1 MDISLKIADAEIGR
15 KKEKGYVLVVVIF
28 ILLLLM
34 VTVVALNRRAGLQA
48 KIAANQVAAV
58 QTQFGQLAA
67 IENAAWQLL
76 RNPQWRTNTSGEDYE
91 FDGVVYNRKI
101 LDSTRTCPPNV
112 IVVSITAP
120 GGIQAVTAGL
130 RIRYGYQETVYI
142 ADTVNNKIKK
152 VDPAGRLHT
161 VPTPDLDE
169 PRGVA
174 VDAAA
179 NIYIADTKNDRI
191 IRVDT
196 SDTAEILSAGLLDE
210 PHGLCVQNG
219 PITRLYIADRKNNRI
234 KTWEIMGYFPLIRII
249 NAGSLLNPRGVAL
262 DCPGDLYIA
271 DTDNDRIKQVNR
283 TGEVS
288 IFDTGPL
295 DDPWDLAADDRGNI
309 YVADEKNQRIIMVNT
324 GGAAATI
331 AGSLDKPHGV
341 AVAASGNVYIA
352 DTDNHCVRKVD
363 TDGVVS
369 TFAGMCGKSGETGD
383 GKLAIQSKLNSPHAV
398 AVFSLVTSEVSG
410 LEWISEFY

>member
-1 MDISLKIADAEIGR
+1 MKIAKAEICP
-15 KKEKGYVLVVVIF
+15 KKEKGYVLVVVVF

-76 RNPQWRTNTSGEDYE
+76 RNPQWRTAASGEDYE

-101 LDSTRTCPPNV
+101 LDSTRACPPDV

-120 GGIQAVTAGL
+120 GGIQPVTAGL
-130 RIRYGYQETVYI
+130 RIKYVHQETVYI
-142 ADTVNNKIKK
+142 ADTENNKIKK

-161 VPTPDLDE
+161 VPTPDLDK

-174 VDAAA
+174 VDAAG

-191 IRVDT
+191 ISVDT
-196 SDTAEILSAGLLDE
+196 SDTSEILAAGALDE

-219 PITRLYIADRKNNRI
+219 STTRLYIADRKNNRI
-234 KTWEIMGYFPLIRII
+234 KTWEIMGHIPLVRII
-249 NAGSLLNPRGVAL
+249 NAGSLRNPRGVAV
-262 DCPGDLYIA
+262 DCPGNLYIA
-271 DTDNDRIKQVNR
+271 DTDNDRVKQVNL

-288 IFDTGPL
+288 ILNTGPL
-295 DDPWDLAADDRGNI
+295 EHPWDLAADDRGSI
-309 YVADEKNQRIIMVNT
+309 YVADEKNNRIILVNT
-324 GGAAATI
+324 GGAVTTI
-331 AGSLDKPHGV
+331 GGSLSKPHGV
-341 AVAASGNVYIA
+341 AVAPSGNVYIA
-352 DTDNHCVRKVD
+352 DTDNHCVRRVD
-363 TDGVVS
+363 TDGVIS
-369 TFAGMCGKSGETGD
+369 TFAGKCGKSGDTGD
-383 GKLAIQSKLNSPHAV
+383 GSLAIHSKLNKPHAV
-398 AVFSLVTSEVSG
+398 AVFSQTTSEVSG
-410 LEWISEFY
+410 LEWITEFY